1 MMKTVDSARH
11 ESHVRDNDA
20 AAVEPSKV
28 INVVELIDSH
38 KMTFYQ
44 QTIVFLC
51 FLVLAADGF
60 DAGAI
65 GYISPSLIADW
76 HISRGALGPVMTASL
91 LGLGLGALIAGPVG
105 DVIGRKMVLVGSVGS
120 FGVFS
125 LLAAHANS
133 VESLA
138 VLRLLTGI
146 GLGAAMPN
154 ALTLTSEY
162 SPIRLRSICVCAM
175 NAGYGTGLVI
185 GGIVS
190 ATIIPQYGWRIILI
204 VGGLAPMI
212 LAVGLMFLL
221 PESLQFLAMHKKH
234 AHRVKKVALRISSG
248 TSFEDATFIVL
259 TRTNGSKQRLG
270 NLKLLFT
277 KQHVVGT
284 AMLWVAYFMG
294 LLIYYLL
301 LNWLP
306 ILMSDSGFTHTEA
319 SLMTSIFPLGGIV
332 GTVCVGWLMDRKEGT
347 RVIAGTFGLTA
358 ILVAVAGTLTGHH
371 YVIALLLFVCGALLI
386 SAPTAMSALAVGY
399 YPTQCRVTG
408 VSWMHGIGRLGGVVG
423 AGTGAI
429 LLSTGWNLGAIFGLL
444 AVPAIVASGAIY
456 IMAPEKRRRG
466 SLRGP
471 EQIG

>member
-1 MMKTVDSARH
+1 MKIVDSAQHKNHLRP
-11 ESHVRDNDA
+11 NA
-20 AAVEPSKV
+20 AATPEPSKI

-38 KMTFYQ
+38 KMTLYQ
-44 QTIVFLC
+44 RTIVFLC
-51 FLVLAADGF
+51 FLVLVADGF

-65 GYISPSLIADW
+65 GYISPSLIGDW

-105 DVIGRKMVLVGSVGS
+105 DVIGRKTVLVGSVGS

-125 LLAAHANS
+125 LIAAHANS
-133 VESLA
+133 VESLT

-154 ALTLTSEY
+154 ALTLTSEF
-162 SPIRLRSICVCAM
+162 SPIRVRSICVCAM

-190 ATIIPQYGWRIILI
+190 ASVIPAYGWRMILI
-204 VGGLAPMI
+204 VGGLAPMT
-212 LAVGLMFLL
+212 LAVVLMLLL
-221 PESLQFLAMHKKH
+221 PESLQFLAMHEKH
-234 AHRVKKVALRISSG
+234 AHRIKKVVFRISPATG
-248 TSFEDATFIVL
+248 LDDATFIVSS
-259 TRTNGSKQRLG
+259 RINGPKRRLD
-270 NLKLLFT
+270 NLKLLFA

-371 YVIALLLFVCGALLI
+371 YAIALLLFVCGALLI

-399 YPTQCRVTG
+399 YPAQCRVSG
-408 VSWMHGIGRLGGVVG
+408 VSWMHGIGRLGGVAG
-423 AGTGAI
+423 AGIGAV

-456 IMAPEKRRRG
+456 IMAPDKRGRRG
-466 SLRGP
+466 LRGP